1 MALLTCSA
9 STMQMRLLYDVI
21 GCQARK
27 SGRLDQLFANRRG
40 SR

>member
-9 STMQMRLLYDVI
+9 STMQIRLLYDVI
-21 GCQARK
+21 GYEAYE
-27 SGRLDQLFANRRG
+27 GRLDQLFANRRD

>member
-9 STMQMRLLYDVI
+9 STMQTRMESYDVI
-21 GCQARK
+21 GSRAYED
-27 SGRLDQLFANRRG
+27 RLDQLFANRRD